1 MTWYEGVFLGFLQ
14 GATEFLPVSSSGHLV
29 MGQILLGLE
38 VPGMALEV
46 ALHFATLLS
55 VLVVYRARVGAL
67 LAGVL
72 RRDREQLRYAGLL
85 VLASVP
91 AAIAGVG
98 FGDFFASLF
107 DRAAVTGVALLVTG
121 CVVWTARAAL
131 AREPAGRL
139 GVGSALIVGL
149 AQAAAIV
156 PGISRSGA
164 TVVAAL
170 WRGVDPREAA
180 AFSFLMSVPAVG
192 GAALLKV
199 PGLVAGPGGGGAVG
213 GAAGVDAV
221 SMAVLGVAA
230 VVACV
235 TGVAAIRAFR
245 AMLAS
250 RSLHRFAPYLWAV
263 GAIFLWFVSGL

>member
-1 MTWYEGVFLGFLQ
+1 MTWYEGVLLGFLQ

-29 MGQILLGLE
+29 MGQALLGLE
-38 VPGMALEV
+38 VPGMVFEV

-55 VLVVYRARVGAL
+55 VLVVYRERIGVL
-67 LAGVL
+67 LAGVA
-72 RRDREQLRYAGLL
+72 RRDCEQVHYAGLL

-91 AAIAGVG
+91 AAIAGIG

-107 DRAAVTGVALLVTG
+107 DSAAVTGVALLVTG
-121 CVVWTARAAL
+121 CVVWSARGAL
-131 AREPAGRL
+131 ARGPAAKPGM
-139 GVGSALIVGL
+139 GTALAMGL

-170 WRGVDPREAA
+170 WWGVDPREAA

-199 PGLVAGPGGGGAVG
+199 PELVVGWGGAVG
-213 GAAGVDAV
+213 GAGVDAV

-230 VVACV
+230 VVACA

-250 RSLHRFAPYLWAV
+250 RSLHRFGPYLWVV
-263 GAIFLWFVSGL
+263 GAIFLWFVSGR